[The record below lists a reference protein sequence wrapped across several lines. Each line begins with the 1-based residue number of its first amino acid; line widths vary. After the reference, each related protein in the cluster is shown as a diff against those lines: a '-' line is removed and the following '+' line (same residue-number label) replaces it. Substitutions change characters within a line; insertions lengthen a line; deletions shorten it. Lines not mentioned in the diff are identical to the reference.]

1 MIDITKVANI
11 ILYLIHKQ
19 TTALNDRK
27 LELMLFFMEYNH
39 LQFCGKKIVN
49 EEFIKTKR
57 EPKALFLNEIFELI
71 KAEEILEEDD
81 ERVFFIQ
88 EIMDFVDIDIVEK
101 DGFKELKF
109 KKHLEEFE
117 ESLFTKDE
125 LYSMQKVVNLYKD
138 TSSRSLAN
146 ECFKLDI
153 VREKSLDEIII

>member
-1 MIDITKVANI
+1 
-11 ILYLIHKQ
+11 
-19 TTALNDRK
+19 
-27 LELMLFFMEYNH
+27 MLFFMEHNH

-57 EPKALFLNEIFELI
+57 EPKALFLNELFELI
-71 KAEEILEEDD
+71 KSEEILEEND

-101 DGFKELKF
+101 DSYKELKF
-109 KKHLEEFE
+109 QTHEEEFNE
-117 ESLFTKDE
+117 NLFTKDE
-125 LYSMQKVVNLYKD
+125 LYTMQKVVNLYKD
-138 TSSRSLAN
+138 TSSRNLAN